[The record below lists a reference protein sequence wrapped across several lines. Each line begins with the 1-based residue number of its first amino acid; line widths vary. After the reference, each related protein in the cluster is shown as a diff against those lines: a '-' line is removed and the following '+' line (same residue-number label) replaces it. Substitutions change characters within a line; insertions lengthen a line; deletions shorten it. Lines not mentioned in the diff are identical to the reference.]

1 MRDSEFVEK
10 LVAINRITKV
20 VKGGRRFGFAALVV
34 VGNQKGSIGDMLT
47 RIRNGQMRSLNIID
61 IPFSNFRLKI
71 LEVLKKEGYII
82 NFNTVNEKE
91 NKSKKSIKVD
101 LKYYEGQPVIR
112 EIKRISKP
120 GRRVYSR
127 ADSIPRVHG
136 GLGLAILSTSKGV
149 MSDSEAIKNNL
160 GGEVICRVF

>member
-1 MRDSEFVEK
+1 MT
-10 LVAINRITKV
+10 LVDPIV
-20 VKGGRRFGFAALVV
+20 
-34 VGNQKGSIGDMLT
+34 DMLT
-47 RIRNGQMRSLNIID
+47 RIRNGQMRSLNKIV

-82 NFNTVNEKE
+82 NFNISDDK
-91 NKSKKSIKVD
+91 NKIKSILVD
-101 LKYYEGQPVIR
+101 LKYYEGQPVIK

-127 ADSIPRVHG
+127 ADSIPRVLN

-149 MSDSEAIKNNL
+149 MSDTEAVKNNL
-160 GGEVICRVF
+160 GGEIICRIF